1 MEIEFVREKY
11 AIIEKVEENLLKI
24 MRRRDKALFLL
35 QQRQLQTDCDF
46 QSSVLEPFMFFLVR
60 ELCPFSEKLAHLQ
73 EIMIVPEENKLL
85 FVFEYQPLLL
95 SDSLFIEFLSPSQK
109 NFIMFELAT
118 LLRGL
123 HQEGILLVGLSPQ
136 NILVSKYCD
145 VKLMSLQMA
154 IKLVD
159 DTVSLKVNEHRLIY
173 NFDNLPDSSAK
184 FYLAPEVLLGG
195 YSVSR
200 SADVWSF
207 AVICCELLTHEP
219 LFHGSSFL
227 SQLELLVNFLGSPS
241 DRDLE
246 QLKIP
251 STSRHMLSLITN
263 SFFATFEPR
272 KTHILSKIKDK
283 EIQGLLSRALS
294 FDPTLRP
301 AFEEIVN
308 CQFFKE
314 FSKKDQYGQKDN
326 LRLNDLV
333 FDLFLDGLAVPK
345 SSGIFQQEK
354 KPQTFK
360 LLKKLRFP
368 LCFLIINVIKQT
380 DFWKTC
386 YDDGD
391 FRIISSKFI
400 DQLRVVINKKFNFQD
415 KNKMKVKI
423 NIFGLEI
430 FKDPRTG
437 KGMQIK
443 LEDK

>member
-11 AIIEKVEENLLKI
+11 AIIEKVEEDLFKI

-35 QQRQLQTDCDF
+35 QQRQLQSDCDF

-85 FVFEYQPLLL
+85 FVFEYQPMLL
-95 SDSLFIEFLSPSQK
+95 SDALFIEFLSPSQK
-109 NFIMFELAT
+109 HFIMFELAT
-118 LLRGL
+118 LMRRL
-123 HQEGILLVGLSPQ
+123 HQEGILMVGLSPQ
-136 NILVSKYCD
+136 NVLVSKYCN
-145 VKLMSLQMA
+145 VKLMGLQMA
-154 IKLVD
+154 VKLVD
-159 DTVSLKVNEHRLIY
+159 DAVSLKVTEHRLIY

-195 YSVSR
+195 FSVTR

-207 AVICCELLTHEP
+207 AVIFCELLTHEP

-241 DRDLE
+241 EKDIK
-246 QLKIP
+246 QMHIP

-272 KTHILSKIKDK
+272 KSFVLGKVKDK
-283 EIQGLLSRALS
+283 EVRGILSRALS
-294 FDPTLRP
+294 FDPSVRP

-314 FSKKDQYGQKDN
+314 ILKKDQTKPSNDF
-326 LRLNDLV
+326 RLNDLV
-333 FDLFLDGLAVPK
+333 YDLFLDGLAVPK
-345 SSGIFQQEK
+345 TKNIFGQDR
-354 KPQTFK
+354 KPQTVK

>member
-11 AIIEKVEENLLKI
+11 AIIEKVEQDLFKI

-35 QQRQLQTDCDF
+35 QQRQLNSDCDF

-73 EIMIVPEENKLL
+73 EIMIIPEENKLL
-85 FVFEYQPLLL
+85 FIFEYQPLLL
-95 SDSLFIEFLSPSQK
+95 SDSLFIEFLSISQK
-109 NFIMFELAT
+109 HFIIFELAT
-118 LLRGL
+118 LLTGL

-136 NILVSKYCD
+136 NVLISKFCN

-154 IKLVD
+154 VKLVD
-159 DTVSLKVNEHRLIY
+159 DSVSLKSTEQRLIY
-173 NFDNLPDSSAK
+173 NFDNLPDSSTK

-195 YSVSR
+195 FSVSK

-207 AVICCELLTHEP
+207 AVICCELLTNEP

-227 SQLELLVNFLGSPS
+227 SQLELLVNFLGAPS
-241 DRDLE
+241 VQDLE
-246 QLKIP
+246 NMHIS

-263 SFFATFEPR
+263 SFFATFEP
-272 KTHILSKIKDK
+272 KKNHILAKISDK
-283 EIQGLLSRALS
+283 EIRNLLTKALS
-294 FDPTLRP
+294 FDPSKRP
-301 AFEEIVN
+301 SFQQIVD

-314 FSKKDQYGQKDN
+314 FSKKDHYLLQEN
-326 LRLNDLV
+326 FRLNDLV
-333 FDLFLDGLAVPK
+333 YDLFLDGLAVPK
-345 SSGIFQQEK
+345 SKNYFGKER
-354 KPQTFK
+354 KPQTLK
-360 LLKKLRFP
+360 LLKKLRYP

-415 KNKMKVKI
+415 KNKMKMKI

-443 LEDK
+443 LDEK

>member
-11 AIIEKVEENLLKI
+11 AIIEKVEQDLFKI

-35 QQRQLQTDCDF
+35 QQRKLHTDCDF

-73 EIMIVPEENKLL
+73 EIMIMPEENKLL

-95 SDSLFIEFLSPSQK
+95 SDALFIQFLSPSQK
-109 NFIMFELAT
+109 HFIVFELAS

-136 NILVSKYCD
+136 NVLISKFCN

-154 IKLVD
+154 IKLVEQS
-159 DTVSLKVNEHRLIY
+159 VSLKATEQRLIY
-173 NFDNLPDSSAK
+173 NFNHLPDSSTK

-200 SADVWSF
+200 AADVWSF
-207 AVICCELLTHEP
+207 AVICCELLTNEP

-227 SQLELLVNFLGSPS
+227 SQLELLVNFLGPPS
-241 DRDLE
+241 AEDLNN
-246 QLKIP
+246 LHIS

-272 KTHILSKIKDK
+272 KTHVLAKIRDK
-283 EIQGLLSRALS
+283 EIRELLARALS
-294 FDPTLRP
+294 FDPSARP
-301 AFEEIVN
+301 SFQQIVD
-308 CQFFKE
+308 CHFFKE
-314 FSKKDQYGQKDN
+314 FSKKDHILLQEN
-326 LRLNDLV
+326 FRLNDLV
-333 FDLFLDGLAVPK
+333 YDLFLDGLAVPK
-345 SSGIFQQEK
+345 SKNYFGKER
-354 KPQTFK
+354 KPQTLK
-360 LLKKLRFP
+360 LLKKLRYP

>member
-1 MEIEFVREKY
+1 MEIEFVRDKY
-11 AIIEKVEENLLKI
+11 AVIEKVEKDLFKI

-35 QQRQLQTDCDF
+35 QQRQLQSDCDF
-46 QSSVLEPFMFFLVR
+46 QSSVLEPFLFFLTD
-60 ELCPFSEKLAHLQ
+60 ELSPFSEKLAHLQ

-95 SDSLFIEFLSPSQK
+95 SDTLFIEFLSASQK
-109 NFIMFELAT
+109 HFIMFELAT
-118 LLRGL
+118 LLKDL

-136 NILVSKYCD
+136 NVLVSKFCN

-154 IKLVD
+154 VKLVD
-159 DTVSLKVNEHRLIY
+159 DSVNLKTTEHRLIY
-173 NFDNLPDSSAK
+173 NFDHLPDSSAK

-195 YSVSR
+195 SSVSR

-207 AVICCELLTHEP
+207 AVISCELLTHEP

-241 DRDLE
+241 EQDL
-246 QLKIP
+246 LRMRIP

-272 KTHILSKIKDK
+272 KDHLLAKVKDK
-283 EIQGLLSRALS
+283 EVRGLLRRALN
-294 FDPTLRP
+294 FDPSLRP
-301 AFEEIVN
+301 SFEEVVS

-314 FSKKDQYGQKDN
+314 FSKKDHVLVEG
-326 LRLNDLV
+326 RSTLNDLV
-333 FDLFLDGLAVPK
+333 YEFYLEGLAVPK
-345 SSGIFQQEK
+345 SKGLFGQDR
-354 KPQTFK
+354 KPQTVK

-380 DFWKTC
+380 EFWKTC

-391 FRIISSKFI
+391 FRIIARKFS
-400 DQLRVVINKKFNFQD
+400 DHLKVVINKKFNFQG

>member
-11 AIIEKVEENLLKI
+11 ALIEKVEQDLFKI

-35 QQRQLQTDCDF
+35 QQRHFQSDCDF

-60 ELCPFSEKLAHLQ
+60 ELYPFSKKLAHLQ
-73 EIMIVPEENKLL
+73 EIMIIPEENKLL
-85 FVFEYQPLLL
+85 FVFEYQPMLL
-95 SDSLFIEFLSPSQK
+95 SDALFVEFLSPAQK
-109 NFIMFELAT
+109 HFIVFELAT

-123 HQEGILLVGLSPQ
+123 HQEGVLLVGLSPQ
-136 NILVSKYCD
+136 NVLVSRYCN

-154 IKLVD
+154 VKLVD
-159 DTVSLKVNEHRLIY
+159 DSVSLKVTEHRLIY
-173 NFDNLPDSSAK
+173 NWNHLPDSSAK

-195 YSVSR
+195 FSVGR

-207 AVICCELLTHEP
+207 AVICCELLTHQP

-227 SQLELLVNFLGSPS
+227 SQLELLVNFLGAPS
-241 DRDLE
+241 EHDLE
-246 QLKIP
+246 HMRID
-251 STSRHMLSLITN
+251 STSKHMLSLITN

-272 KTHILSKIKDK
+272 KKHFLAKIADK
-283 EIQGLLSRALS
+283 EIREILSRALC
-294 FDPTLRP
+294 FDPNIRP
-301 AFEEIVN
+301 TFDEIVN
-308 CQFFKE
+308 CQFLKE
-314 FSKKDQYGQKDN
+314 FSKKDHLLLQKN
-326 LRLNDLV
+326 FRLNDLV
-333 FDLFLDGLAVPK
+333 YDLFLDGLAVPK
-345 SSGIFQQEK
+345 STGQDV
-354 KPQTFK
+354 KPQTLK
-360 LLKKLRFP
+360 LLRKLRLP
-368 LCFLIINVIKQT
+368 LCFLIMNVIKQT

-391 FRIISSKFI
+391 FRIIPSKFI

-415 KNKMKVKI
+415 KNKVKVKI

-443 LEDK
+443 LEEK

>member
-11 AIIEKVEENLLKI
+11 AIIEKVEQDLFKI

-35 QQRQLQTDCDF
+35 QQRHFHSDCDF

-85 FVFEYQPLLL
+85 FVFEYQPMLL
-95 SDSLFIEFLSPSQK
+95 SDALFVEFLSSSQK
-109 NFIMFELAT
+109 HFIIFELAS

-123 HQEGILLVGLSPQ
+123 HREGILLVGLSPQ
-136 NILVSKYCD
+136 NVLVSRYCD

-154 IKLVD
+154 VKLVD
-159 DTVSLKVNEHRLIY
+159 DSVSLKVTEHRLIY
-173 NFDNLPDSSAK
+173 NFDHLPDSSAK

-195 YSVSR
+195 FSVGR

-207 AVICCELLTHEP
+207 AVICCELLTHQP

-241 DRDLE
+241 EDDL
-246 QLKIP
+246 QNMRID

-272 KTHILSKIKDK
+272 KKHFLAKIQDK
-283 EIQGLLSRALS
+283 EIQSILARALC
-294 FDPTLRP
+294 FDPSVRP
-301 AFEEIVN
+301 TFDEIVN
-308 CQFFKE
+308 CQIFKE
-314 FSKKDQYGQKDN
+314 LSKKDQFLLTDN
-326 LRLNDLV
+326 FRLNDLV
-333 FDLFLDGLAVPK
+333 YDLFLDGLAVPR
-345 SSGIFQQEK
+345 SVGAFGQDV
-354 KPQTFK
+354 KPQTLK
-360 LLKKLRFP
+360 LLKKLRLP

-415 KNKMKVKI
+415 KNKVKVKI